1 MGGRTLRKQVP
12 LYLDADRVELL
23 SQMARKTGLTKQDL
37 LRHAL
42 DALLVQHKLLKV
54 PKRRNP

>member
-1 MGGRTLRKQVP
+1 MP

-23 SQMARKTGLTKQDL
+23 NQMATKTGKTKQHL
-37 LRHAL
+37 LRQAL
-42 DALLVQHKLLKV
+42 DALLVQHRLLKV